1 MAIPPRVR
9 RRSISSMMG
18 SPGSPSRRPSSLL
31 PSPSEQG
38 GILRRRISSMFTSDG
53 DPGSPRQP
61 FALEPD
67 VTEPE
72 PEPFKDRDA
81 IKVKIIT
88 WNMADSIPKGDLS
101 VLLGEIPQSGYDLL
115 PRGDDIPELPLEDVH
130 PYHIVVF
137 AAQECPSASGMPRGL
152 GGSLMKGVGLQKS
165 DAARRERDDK
175 KEEHGEKRRQ
185 EKETEKGAKKVIREI
200 RKDFLERSATDKDAL
215 QAIKELRKE
224 YKEREGSA
232 ATLKDIIGKDK
243 DTREKE
249 KEKNARLSG
258 LGLNVS
264 SLADD
269 VSEKSRTAVIAESS
283 SGSDS
288 TSSEEV
294 QTNSHAHTLDKDNAA
309 AASEDIDVANQATV
323 PNPNGAAG
331 LPSPKVVP
339 LVVSPPAAVQRS
351 NGVAVPG
358 STDGV
363 QTDTPVIS
371 SNGDSVSPASEP
383 ADPTPIQGV
392 KDHNGEQSPP
402 LALPTPIPPV
412 KEKPSREKL
421 RIDPQYKR
429 KADSKDTLG
438 SARSLTAFDIGL
450 GSPMT
455 DLAGAIGRKGWSHM
469 LEEWFCAGPPNL
481 CRDLSSVTSTPMS
494 GSDISSHRINGDSL
508 SPSGTGQPA
517 PSHHRAWS
525 TSHKRSSSMRSINR
539 ATSVEQSVQIPAPV
553 ANGNLGVPSVPF
565 GRPLSGHS
573 IQSLDTVASSLL
585 SSQEDR
591 QFGRSP
597 GVREMGRSPAV
608 FDSPI
613 MDESPV
619 KRFCRQPGAGPY
631 VQLIKERLM
640 GLYVH
645 VFVYKGC
652 EHLVE
657 GVDKDFVRTGL
668 AGGRIGNKGG
678 IGISLNLKGHRL
690 LFVNAH
696 LAAHAECNDDRI
708 ANIDKIKL
716 ELRPNCFLPQDDPR
730 AAMPDITDRFD
741 TTFWCGDLN
750 FRVDI
755 SHLHSKWLLKEGR
768 YITQAQ
774 EWDQLKIIM
783 NDPKKNPLPGFEEAE
798 ITFMPTFK
806 YDIWKPA
813 GSTKRDKRR
822 SIRRSRRSSD
832 QSTRPS
838 MDRMDRPSSPR
849 LDGVPEIDVVEE
861 SSSAP
866 ESPEITHTILH
877 GQPVMSPVPETP
889 PLMEVP
895 LPDELSLASNSADHS
910 HASLLDRSR
919 EPTPGGASR
928 QSTATYRSQR
938 SDRVLGSTGGPSPSL
953 REMTPMTPTSEDT
966 RRASGAWSR
975 GTSRSATEILSTS
988 AGATKRSGTTLK
1000 AKTQKLINIMRLGR
1014 KPAVR
1019 PVELTLPHDAS
1030 RRSSVSS
1037 FRSRGVSES
1046 RLSVVSDDQPPVPG
1060 AGTSSPR
1067 MPRVSMDSDL
1077 APTPPGI
1084 VLPDGEPVYRAS
1096 SPQSAYSVGGRR
1108 LASPPRRPRGLIRSF
1123 SGRDLS
1129 EDVDE
1134 EEVDT
1139 VDTRTGVYDTSKKGR
1154 IPSWCDRVLWKTHVI
1169 PDLVDDPATH
1179 IDDDDSVASNG
1190 PFMRLS
1196 NVFTT
1201 LSGRMRRRSSFY
1213 GDMDTP
1219 RMLFPRL
1226 TSSTSVPYGLVASI
1240 PDDHTIPPDQRIARD
1255 NSTPTKSVP
1264 PDQVIPREQNIPISQ
1279 DEEVFESDPPTPA
1292 DGEAPTPDSSE
1303 QLNGI
1308 MGLSPHPADI
1318 RSLPLQRNRGLSV
1331 TFEDSPPLQPQ
1342 TWRRDLPTT
1351 AEAPA
1356 IPAPLPQNSIGLG
1369 PSPLAQ
1375 RLSQGRRASNATD
1388 STSSRHQSIARR
1400 LSMSSIGSI
1409 GSSGSRTRRRS
1420 DDVSY
1425 LRDGSSAQLH
1435 PFKTVRNSGQVG
1447 DPGNRPHR
1455 GSDGGLGLVD
1465 APYGGLNALT
1475 RFFRGLPGRFHSRVS
1490 LFHGSEAEV
1499 EEAVVE
1505 VPRRHLVGEV
1515 QILHYGTLEDAEMR
1529 RLEGRSD
1536 HYPLIFSAAV
1546 FI

>member
-1 MAIPPRVR
+1 MSGAHIPQQPSALGLGLRPDPVPASAAPMAIPPRVR

-38 GILRRRISSMFTSDG
+38 GILRRRISSMFSSDG

-101 VLLGEIPQSGYDLL
+101 NS
-115 PRGDDIPELPLEDVH
+115 PLEDVH

-152 GGSLMKGVGLQKS
+152 GGSLMKGVGLQKRS
-165 DAARRERDDK
+165 T
-175 KEEHGEKRRQ
+175 GEKRRQ
-185 EKETEKGAKKVIREI
+185 EKETEKGAMKAIREI

-215 QAIKELRKE
+215 HAIKELRKE

-249 KEKNARLSG
+249 KEKDARLSG
-258 LGLNVS
+258 LGLNIT

-269 VSEKSRTAVIAESS
+269 VSEKSQQSRSAVIAESS
-283 SGSDS
+283 WESDS
-288 TSSEEV
+288 SPSEEV
-294 QTNSHAHTLDKDNAA
+294 QTNGHAYPLDKDNAA
-309 AASEDIDVANQATV
+309 AASEDADVTSQATV
-323 PNPNGAAG
+323 PSPNGATG
-331 LPSPKVVP
+331 LPFPKVVP

-351 NGVAVPG
+351 NVVVGPG
-358 STDGV
+358 SADGA
-363 QTDTPVIS
+363 QTDTPIIS
-371 SNGDSVSPASEP
+371 SNGDSVSPASQP
-383 ADPTPIQGV
+383 ADPKPIQGV
-392 KDHNGEQSPP
+392 KDYNGEQSPS
-402 LALPTPIPPV
+402 LALPTPITPA

-421 RIDPQYKR
+421 KIDPQYKR
-429 KADSKDTLG
+429 KADSKETLG

-455 DLAGAIGRKGWSHM
+455 DLAGAIARKGWSHM
-469 LEEWFCAGPPNL
+469 LE
-481 CRDLSSVTSTPMS
+481 
-494 GSDISSHRINGDSL
+494 
-508 SPSGTGQPA
+508 
-517 PSHHRAWS
+517 
-525 TSHKRSSSMRSINR
+525 
-539 ATSVEQSVQIPAPV
+539 
-553 ANGNLGVPSVPF
+553 
-565 GRPLSGHS
+565 
-573 IQSLDTVASSLL
+573 
-585 SSQEDR
+585 DR

-597 GVREMGRSPAV
+597 VVREMGRSPAV

-619 KRFCRQPGAGPY
+619 KRFCRQPGTGPY

-696 LAAHAECNDDRI
+696 LAAHTECNDDRI

-768 YITQAQ
+768 YITVAQ
-774 EWDQLKIIM
+774 EWDQLKMIM

-806 YDIWKPA
+806 YDIWKSA

-832 QSTRPS
+832 QSMRPS
-838 MDRMDRPSSPR
+838 IDRPSSPR

-861 SSSAP
+861 SSSGP

-889 PLMEVP
+889 PFMEVR

-928 QSTATYRSQR
+928 KSTATYGSQR
-938 SDRVLGSTGGPSPSL
+938 SDRVSGSTGGPSPSL
-953 REMTPMTPTSEDT
+953 REMTSMTPTSEDT
-966 RRASGAWSR
+966 QRASGAWSR
-975 GTSRSATEILSTS
+975 GTSRSATEILGTS
-988 AGATKRSGTTLK
+988 VGATKRSGTTLK

-1014 KPAVR
+1014 KPAVP
-1019 PVELTLPHDAS
+1019 PVELTIPLDDS
-1030 RRSSVSS
+1030 RRSSVS
-1037 FRSRGVSES
+1037 
-1046 RLSVVSDDQPPVPG
+1046 PPAPG

-1067 MPRVSMDSDL
+1067 MPRASMESDL

-1169 PDLVDDPATH
+1169 PDPVDDPATH

-1190 PFMRLS
+1190 PLMRLS
-1196 NVFTT
+1196 NVFST

-1219 RMLFPRL
+1219 RTLFPRL

-1240 PDDHTIPPDQRIARD
+1240 PDDHTIPPR
-1255 NSTPTKSVP
+1255 STYRSGQLYSN
-1264 PDQVIPREQNIPISQ
+1264 QVIRREQNTPISQ
-1279 DEEVFESDPPTPA
+1279 HEEVFESDPPTPV
-1292 DGEAPTPDSSE
+1292 DEEAPTSDSSE
-1303 QLNGI
+1303 QVNGI
-1308 MGLSPHPADI
+1308 IGVSPHPADI
-1318 RSLPLQRNRGLSV
+1318 RSLPLKRNRGLSV

-1356 IPAPLPQNSIGLG
+1356 IPAPPPRNSIGLG

-1375 RLSQGRRASNATD
+1375 RVSQGRRASSATD
-1388 STSSRHQSIARR
+1388 STTSRHQSIARR

-1409 GSSGSRTRRRS
+1409 GSSTSPTRRRS
-1420 DDVSY
+1420 DDVSH
-1425 LRDGSSAQLH
+1425 LRNGSSPQLH
-1435 PFKTVRNSGQVG
+1435 SLKTVRSSGQVG

-1455 GSDGGLGLVD
+1455 GSDGGLGLGLVD

-1475 RFFRGLPGRFHSRVS
+1475 RFFRGLPGRFHSRIS

-1515 QILHYGTLEDAEMR
+1515 QVLHYGTLEDAEMR